1 MNVTCDSPLQAAKEE
16 LPIPALWQLLNLPGK
31 PARSCRSPFRE
42 DRNPSF
48 SIYDG
53 GRKWKD
59 YATGEGGDAVDFV
72 AVAFGISNEDACRKL
87 IELAGVIPQIPHFP
101 RVEKHT
107 ATAEE
112 EEGTE
117 AAAVAGFRD
126 SYA

>member
-48 SIYDG
+48 SVYED

-59 YATGEGGDAVDFV
+59 HATGQGGDAADFV
-72 AVAFGISNEDACRKL
+72 AMALGISNEDACRKL
-87 IELAGVIPQIPHFP
+87 IELAGLL
-101 RVEKHT
+101 RAT
-107 ATAEE
+107 ATNDREPPSGE
-112 EEGTE
+112 TSVPCLTKE
-117 AAAVAGFRD
+117 A
-126 SYA
+126 Y